1 MAAAWEQGDRGG
13 VDRSAAE
20 PVLVRGAVSSHR
32 ADTPPRALRHRIDI
46 QTVDLSRLGYARI
59 EAEQS
64 YTELGIR

>member
-1 MAAAWEQGDRGG
+1 
-13 VDRSAAE
+13 VPS
-20 PVLVRGAVSSHR
+20 SSHR